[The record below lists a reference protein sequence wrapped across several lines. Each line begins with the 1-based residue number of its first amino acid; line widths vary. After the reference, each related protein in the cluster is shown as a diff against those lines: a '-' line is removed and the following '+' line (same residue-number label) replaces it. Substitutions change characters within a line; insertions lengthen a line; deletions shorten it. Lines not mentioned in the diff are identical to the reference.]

1 MVQLGSTISL
11 GIQLTPPSIW
21 SVECSLNF
29 GRSTHFDCFDITS
42 AQYPS
47 KEWLPE
53 NVSLK
58 LHDAFTPFP
67 SEFHGKYD
75 LVNIRL
81 FLCIVQHDD
90 PSKLIKNLAA
100 LLSKWLLG

>member
-1 MVQLGSTISL
+1 MVQFGSTICL
-11 GIQLTPPSIW
+11 GIVLTSRSIW
-21 SVECSLNF
+21 SVECSLQL
-29 GRSTHFDCFDITS
+29 GPSTHFDCFDITS

-53 NVSLK
+53 NVSLN

-67 SEFHGKYD
+67 RELHGKYD

-90 PSKLIKNLAA
+90 PSELIKNLAA
-100 LLSKWLLG
+100 LLSK